1 MQALSQILAITLVN
15 IRSIPQRLGSSVVAI
30 VGIAGVVVVFVSVL
44 SIAQGFR
51 AAMTTAGDPR
61 TAIILRAGTDSE
73 MSSGLSREQTQIV
86 KDAPGL
92 TRGADGPVA
101 SAELFVIV
109 NHPKRSTGTDA
120 NVPLRG
126 VESGAFAVRP
136 RLKLVEGRRFEP
148 GRNEIIVGRAAAGQF
163 AGLEVGNDV
172 RWGENAWKVVGIF
185 EADGAISESELW
197 CDAKVLQGAYRRG
210 DSFQSVYVQLEREDS
225 LESFKKTLAADPRL
239 NVMVERE
246 TDYLAAQ
253 STVLQT
259 IIRTVGF
266 VIAGLMA
273 IGAVFGAINT
283 MYNAVAS
290 RTREIATL
298 RALGFGALSIVTSV
312 MAESAVLALLGGV
325 LGGVALLGALRRLP
339 HVDDELP
346 VVQPGGVRVPGDAD
360 AARAGSRLRARHGT
374 ARRHPARHP
383 RRAPPHRQR
392 AAGVVAPVNVARSNV
407 SGREAAMRESAAGA
421 STLEAS
427 TPQSTSDGV
436 EPSG

>member
-15 IRSIPQRLGSSVVAI
+15 IRSIPQRLASSAVAI
-30 VGIAGVVVVFVSVL
+30 VGIAGVVVVFVAVL

-61 TAIILRAGTDSE
+61 TAVVMRAGTDSE
-73 MSSGLSREQTQIV
+73 LSSILMREHTQLV
-86 KDAPGL
+86 KDAPGVA
-92 TRGADGPVA
+92 RGPDGPVA

-126 VESGAFAVRP
+126 VEPNAFAVRP

-163 AGLEVGNDV
+163 TGLEVGNDI
-172 RWGENAWKVVGIF
+172 RWGENVWKVVGIF
-185 EADGAISESELW
+185 EADGAISESEVW
-197 CDAKVLQGAYRRG
+197 CDARVLQGAYRRG
-210 DSFQSVYVQLEREDS
+210 DSFQSVYVQLEREDA
-225 LESFKKTLAADPRL
+225 LETFKAALTADPRL
-239 NVMVERE
+239 NVMAQRE
-246 TDYLAAQ
+246 TAYLAEQ

-259 IIRTVGF
+259 VIRTVGF
-266 VIAGLMA
+266 VIAGLMG

-312 MAESAVLALLGGV
+312 MAESAMLALIGGTIGGLLAWAVFDGYRTSTMNFQSFSQVAFAFRVTPTLLVQGLACALVMGLLGGILPAV
-325 LGGVALLGALRRLP
+325 RAARLPIVNALR
-339 HVDDELP
+339 EL
-346 VVQPGGVRVPGDAD
+346 
-360 AARAGSRLRARHGT
+360 
-374 ARRHPARHP
+374 
-383 RRAPPHRQR
+383 
-392 AAGVVAPVNVARSNV
+392 
-407 SGREAAMRESAAGA
+407 
-421 STLEAS
+421 
-427 TPQSTSDGV
+427 
-436 EPSG
+436 

>member
-15 IRSIPQRLGSSVVAI
+15 IRSIPQRLGSSAVAV
-30 VGIAGVVVVFVSVL
+30 VGIAGVVVVFVAVL

-61 TAIILRAGTDSE
+61 TAIVMRAGTDSE
-73 MSSGLSREQTQIV
+73 LSSILMRQDTQII
-86 KDAPGL
+86 KDAPGV
-92 TRGADGPVA
+92 TRGPDGPVA

-109 NHPKRSTGTDA
+109 NHPKRSTGSDA

-126 VESGAFAVRP
+126 VEPGAFDVRP
-136 RLKLVEGRRFEP
+136 KLKLVEGRRFEP

-163 AGLEVGNDV
+163 TGLEVGRDV
-172 RWGENAWKVVGIF
+172 RWGENVWTVVGVF
-185 EADGAISESELW
+185 EADGAISESEVW
-197 CDAKVLQGAYRRG
+197 CDARVLQRAYRRG

-225 LESFKKTLAADPRL
+225 LEAFRAALAADPRV

-246 TDYLAAQ
+246 TDYLADQ

-266 VIAGLMA
+266 VIAGLMG

-298 RALGFGALSIVTSV
+298 RALGFGALSIVASV

-325 LGGVALLGALRRLP
+325 LGGALAWTAFDGYRTSTMNFQSFSQVAFAFRVTPTLLVQGLLCALVMGLLGGILPAIRAARLPIVNALR
-339 HVDDELP
+339 EL
-346 VVQPGGVRVPGDAD
+346 
-360 AARAGSRLRARHGT
+360 
-374 ARRHPARHP
+374 
-383 RRAPPHRQR
+383 
-392 AAGVVAPVNVARSNV
+392 
-407 SGREAAMRESAAGA
+407 
-421 STLEAS
+421 
-427 TPQSTSDGV
+427 
-436 EPSG
+436 

>member
-61 TAIILRAGTDSE
+61 TAIVLRSGTDSE

-92 TRGADGPVA
+92 TRGADGPIA

-163 AGLEVGNDV
+163 AGLAVGNDV
-172 RWGENAWKVVGIF
+172 RWENAWKVVGIF

-225 LESFKKTLAADPRL
+225 LESFRTALAGDPRL

-259 IIRTVGF
+259 LIRTVGF
-266 VIAGLMA
+266 VVAALMA

-325 LGGVALLGALRRLP
+325 LGGVLAWVLFDGYRTSTMNFQSFSQVAFAFRVTPTLLVQGLVCALVMGLIGGILPAIRAARLPIVNALR
-339 HVDDELP
+339 EL
-346 VVQPGGVRVPGDAD
+346 
-360 AARAGSRLRARHGT
+360 
-374 ARRHPARHP
+374 
-383 RRAPPHRQR
+383 
-392 AAGVVAPVNVARSNV
+392 
-407 SGREAAMRESAAGA
+407 
-421 STLEAS
+421 
-427 TPQSTSDGV
+427 
-436 EPSG
+436 

>member
-15 IRSIPQRLGSSVVAI
+15 IRSIPQRLSSSAVAI
-30 VGIAGVVVVFVSVL
+30 IGIAGVVVVFVSVL

-61 TAIILRAGTDSE
+61 TAIVLRAGTDSE
-73 MSSGLSREQTQIV
+73 MSSGLSREQTQII

-126 VESGAFAVRP
+126 VEAGAFAVRP
-136 RLKLVEGRRFEP
+136 RLTMVEGRRFEA
-148 GRNEIIVGRAAAGQF
+148 GRNEIVVGRAAAGQF
-163 AGLEVGNDV
+163 AGLEVGKQV
-172 RWGENAWKVVGIF
+172 RWGENAWTVVGIF
-185 EADGAISESELW
+185 EADGAISESEIW
-197 CDAKVLQGAYRRG
+197 CDARVLQGAYRRG

-225 LESFKKTLAADPRL
+225 LEAFKRTLTADPRL

-266 VIAGLMA
+266 VIAGLMG

-298 RALGFGALSIVTSV
+298 RALGFGAVAIVASV

-325 LGGVALLGALRRLP
+325 LGGVLSWVFFDGYRTSTMNFQSFSQVAFAFRVTPLLLGQGLACALVMGLLGGILPAIRAARLPIVNALR
-339 HVDDELP
+339 EL
-346 VVQPGGVRVPGDAD
+346 
-360 AARAGSRLRARHGT
+360 
-374 ARRHPARHP
+374 
-383 RRAPPHRQR
+383 
-392 AAGVVAPVNVARSNV
+392 
-407 SGREAAMRESAAGA
+407 
-421 STLEAS
+421 
-427 TPQSTSDGV
+427 
-436 EPSG
+436 

>member
-61 TAIILRAGTDSE
+61 TAIVLRSGTDSE

-92 TRGADGPVA
+92 TRGADGPIA

-163 AGLEVGNDV
+163 AGLAVGNDV
-172 RWGENAWKVVGIF
+172 RWGRTPGKSSASSRPTGPSPNQSSGATRRSCR
-185 EADGAISESELW
+185 ARTDGVTRSSPCTSSSSA
-197 CDAKVLQGAYRRG
+197 
-210 DSFQSVYVQLEREDS
+210 
-225 LESFKKTLAADPRL
+225 
-239 NVMVERE
+239 
-246 TDYLAAQ
+246 
-253 STVLQT
+253 
-259 IIRTVGF
+259 
-266 VIAGLMA
+266 
-273 IGAVFGAINT
+273 
-283 MYNAVAS
+283 
-290 RTREIATL
+290 RTRWSRSGQHWPAI
-298 RALGFGALSIVTSV
+298 R
-312 MAESAVLALLGGV
+312 
-325 LGGVALLGALRRLP
+325 
-339 HVDDELP
+339 
-346 VVQPGGVRVPGDAD
+346 
-360 AARAGSRLRARHGT
+360 GS
-374 ARRHPARHP
+374 
-383 RRAPPHRQR
+383 
-392 AAGVVAPVNVARSNV
+392 
-407 SGREAAMRESAAGA
+407 M
-421 STLEAS
+421 
-427 TPQSTSDGV
+427 
-436 EPSG
+436 

>member
-1 MQALSQILAITLVN
+1 MQALSQIIAITLVN
-15 IRSIPQRLGSSVVAI
+15 IRSIPQRLGSSAVAI

-61 TAIILRAGTDSE
+61 TAIVLRAGTDSE

-92 TRGADGPVA
+92 ARGADGPVA

-109 NHPKRSTGTDA
+109 NHPKRSTATDA

-163 AGLEVGNDV
+163 AGLEVGNDI
-172 RWGENAWKVVGIF
+172 RWGENAWKVVGVF
-185 EADGAISESELW
+185 EADGAISESEIW
-197 CDAKVLQGAYRRG
+197 CDARVLQGAYRRG

-225 LESFKKTLAADPRL
+225 LDALKATLGKDPRL

-259 IIRTVGF
+259 IIRTIGF
-266 VIAGLMA
+266 VIAFLMA
-273 IGAVFGAINT
+273 IGAIFGAINT

-312 MAESAVLALLGGV
+312 MAESAVLALLGGL
-325 LGGVALLGALRRLP
+325 LGGALAWTLFDGYRTSTMNFQSFSQVAFAFRVTPTLLVEGLACALVMGLIGGILPAIRAARLPIVNALR
-339 HVDDELP
+339 EL
-346 VVQPGGVRVPGDAD
+346 
-360 AARAGSRLRARHGT
+360 
-374 ARRHPARHP
+374 
-383 RRAPPHRQR
+383 
-392 AAGVVAPVNVARSNV
+392 
-407 SGREAAMRESAAGA
+407 
-421 STLEAS
+421 
-427 TPQSTSDGV
+427 
-436 EPSG
+436 